1 MEIAIKIPRP
11 LHPFL
16 FLGCWNTRG
25 AARDAV
31 AATIGANASDV
42 PVLILGGDNVYPLE
56 GNKSKLHSPDVFEEG
71 MALYSQF
78 EDEPKKFLFPSL
90 GNHNVQKDI
99 REVQLERYSKYLKP
113 DKTYY
118 MLRFTDEFCVIVLDT
133 NIMINTARK
142 NNADKRIYDNM
153 IEWLDRAIR
162 DVARVRERYYI
173 VQHEPMI
180 SMRHKKGADK
190 ASVLIGCDRV
200 MRILNRYPPIRILCA
215 DTHNFQDGFVTFG
228 EGAAAIPQLVVGTG
242 GANLDD
248 LPHKEG
254 EFTVEEGGL
263 KYKYMGGK
271 KAYGYLRIDNPD
283 TYEFKEVARTKKNAA
298 YIATELR
305 AWNRSTTRRRSR
317 SSRKNRRNK

>member
-71 MALYSQF
+71 MKLYSQF
-78 EDEPKKFLFPSL
+78 EHGAGKFLFPSL
-90 GNHNVQKDI
+90 GNHNVKEEI
-99 REVQLERYSKYLKP
+99 RAVQLERYSKYLKP

-118 MLRFTDEFCVIVLDT
+118 MLRFTDKFRVIVLDT
-133 NIMINTARK
+133 NIMDSDA
-142 NNADKRIYDNM
+142 M
-153 IEWLDRAIR
+153 IEWLRRAI
-162 DVARVRERYYI
+162 DKVADEGERYYI

-200 MRILNRYPPIRILCA
+200 MEILNRYPPIRILCA

-228 EGAAAIPQLVVGTG
+228 EGAPAISQLVVGTG

-248 LPHKEG
+248 LPKG
-254 EFTVEEGGL
+254 AGPFTVQEGGL
-263 KYKYMGGK
+263 KYKYIKGE

-283 TYEFKEVARTKKNAA
+283 TYEFKEVARSKQSAA
-298 YIATELR
+298 YIATGLR